1 MDSDKVENTKTQ
13 DVFEMIVAVIV
24 F

>member
-1 MDSDKVENTKTQ
+1 MDSDKVQNTKIQ